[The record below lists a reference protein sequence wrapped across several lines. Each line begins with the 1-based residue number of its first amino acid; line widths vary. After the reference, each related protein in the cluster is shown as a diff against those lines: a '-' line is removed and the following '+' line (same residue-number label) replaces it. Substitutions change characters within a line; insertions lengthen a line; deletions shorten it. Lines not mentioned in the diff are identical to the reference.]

1 MSPIL
6 IHDTPTVQHEAVGE
20 HKSEDDMS
28 SSILQHA
35 ERVEQPLATAMLLA
49 LDEIAITAQAG
60 KPSRDRCGE
69 VQVFPITAIN
79 VLSGRDQI
87 RYMRL
92 LRGIARAVGVPPFGS
107 VSVLLSNVHAAAT
120 ALNMDMPRSFGGH
133 GEGARVWMPD
143 LSQLSYRHG
152 HTHQPESWCASSE

>member
-6 IHDTPTVQHEAVGE
+6 THDSPTVQHEAVDV
-20 HKSEDDMS
+20 HTSEDSMS
-28 SSILQHA
+28 SSTLHHA

-69 VQVFPITAIN
+69 AQVFPITAIQ

-92 LRGIARAVGVPPFGS
+92 LRGIARAVGVPRFGS
-107 VSVLLSNVHAAAT
+107 VTALLSNV
-120 ALNMDMPRSFGGH
+120 
-133 GEGARVWMPD
+133 
-143 LSQLSYRHG
+143 
-152 HTHQPESWCASSE
+152 

>member
-6 IHDTPTVQHEAVGE
+6 MHDSPTVQREAVDV
-20 HKSEDDMS
+20 HTSEDDMS
-28 SSILQHA
+28 SSTLHHA
-35 ERVEQPLATAMLLA
+35 ERVEQTLATAMLLA

-60 KPSRDRCGE
+60 KPSRDRCGTA
-69 VQVFPITAIN
+69 QVFPITAIQ

-107 VSVLLSNVHAAAT
+107 VTALLSNVYVAAR
-120 ALNMDMPRSFGGH
+120 ALNIEMHRSSGGH
-133 GEGARVWMPD
+133 GQGVNVWLPD
-143 LSQLSYRHG
+143 LSQ
-152 HTHQPESWCASSE
+152 

>member
-1 MSPIL
+1 
-6 IHDTPTVQHEAVGE
+6 
-20 HKSEDDMS
+20 MS
-28 SSILQHA
+28 SSILHHA

-107 VSVLLSNVHAAAT
+107 VTVLLSNVTAAAT
-120 ALNMDMPRSFGGH
+120 ALNIDMPRSFGGH
-133 GEGARVWMPD
+133 GQGAHVWMPD
-143 LSQLSYRHG
+143 LSQLTDLAIHINMRAGAPAVNRAMSPI
-152 HTHQPESWCASSE
+152 TSVHQQRRARGGRPSTDSA